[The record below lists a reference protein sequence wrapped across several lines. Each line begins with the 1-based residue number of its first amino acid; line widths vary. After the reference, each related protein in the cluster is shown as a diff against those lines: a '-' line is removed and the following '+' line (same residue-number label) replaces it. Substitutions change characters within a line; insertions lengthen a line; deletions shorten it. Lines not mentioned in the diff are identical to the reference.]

1 MIDYRYSVLA
11 LIPFLMASC
20 GSGIKEFPTS
30 PTTGVVK
37 CEGNPV
43 GNVQVIFAPIGEGG
57 DSIAGK
63 SGYAVAESDGTFS
76 LTTYSNEDG
85 AVVGKHNVIVSS
97 PKAEEHPDFECECQT
112 DSRANVMQVEVT
124 EDGENNFTIELPK
137 KVKQRR
143 GSKEEVDED
152 LDDILDKDD

>member
-1 MIDYRYSVLA
+1 M
-11 LIPFLMASC
+11 
-20 GSGIKEFPTS
+20 
-30 PTTGVVK
+30 
-37 CEGNPV
+37 CEGSPV
-43 GNVQVIFAPIGEGG
+43 GNVQVIFAPIAEGN
-57 DSIAGK
+57 DSLAGK
-63 SGYAVAESDGTFS
+63 SGYAVADSEGKFT

-112 DSRANVMQVEVT
+112 DSRTNIMEVEVT
-124 EDGENNFTIELPK
+124 EDGENNFVINLPK

-143 GSKEEVDED
+143 GAKEEVDED